1 MLREPDVAKGVD
13 AVQRRL
19 SALGVSRA
27 ARVLMKVVRAKTLVA
42 AQAAFARRE
51 EEGVEDRMPAVFQPE
66 VMLPV
71 QFYDLLRRKHEL
83 DGEKLLMFA
92 VLEDGVENYMKHL
105 NSPTRRGYNRFH
117 EAEEWIEREDKK
129 WLFSFDNICEAL
141 DIDPDYMRQGLRRWA
156 QLHRQ
161 KAEVQPLAPA

>member
-1 MLREPDVAKGVD
+1 M
-13 AVQRRL
+13 QSRL

-42 AQAAFARRE
+42 ARAAFARRE
-51 EEGVEDRMPAVFQPE
+51 EGPEDRMPAVFQPE
-66 VMLPV
+66 MMLPA

-105 NSPTRRGYNRFH
+105 DAPTRRGQNRFH
-117 EAEEWIEREDKK
+117 EAEEWIERVDKK

-141 DIDPDYMRQGLRRWA
+141 DIDPGYMRRGLRRWA
-156 QLHRQ
+156 QSHRQ
-161 KAEVQPLAPA
+161 KAEVQPVASA